1 MTEIRFF
8 KAQSG
13 WRGFEA
19 EGHAGYAEYG
29 EDVVCAAVSVL
40 TQTAII
46 GLCKV
51 LSIDCELDLDE
62 ESGTMFCLLPA
73 DLSPEKWQQAQL
85 VLEILY
91 AGLLDISTNEDYQ
104 RYVSLKEVPY
114 REN

>member
-1 MTEIRFF
+1 
-8 KAQSG
+8 
-13 WRGFEA
+13 
-19 EGHAGYAEYG
+19 
-29 EDVVCAAVSVL
+29 VVCAAVSVL

-85 VLEILY
+85 VLEFSMLDYWILVRMR
-91 AGLLDISTNEDYQ
+91 ITNGML
-104 RYVSLKEVPY
+104 V
-114 REN
+114 